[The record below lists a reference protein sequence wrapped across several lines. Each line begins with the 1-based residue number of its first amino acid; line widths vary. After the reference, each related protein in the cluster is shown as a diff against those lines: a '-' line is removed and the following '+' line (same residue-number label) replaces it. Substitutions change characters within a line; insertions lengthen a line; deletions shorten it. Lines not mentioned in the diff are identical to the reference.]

1 MILHDWK
8 QITEEQLNPLVSRQ
22 VFHTERMTVARIR
35 LKQGAVVPDHRHPQ
49 EQVTM
54 VVEGSLRFTMAG
66 ESRVLGP
73 GEMLQI
79 TPDVPHSVEALAD
92 SLAVD
97 LFSPAREDWIRGD
110 DAYLRA
116 AR

>member
-1 MILHDWK
+1 MILHDWS
-8 QITEEQLNPLVSRQ
+8 QIAEEPLNPLISRQ
-22 VFHTERMTVARIR
+22 AIHTERMTVARIR
-35 LKQGAVVPDHRHPQ
+35 LKQGAVVPEHHHMH

-54 VVEGSLRFTMAG
+54 VVEGRIRFTIAG

-73 GEMLQI
+73 GEVLQV
-79 TPDVPHSVEALAD
+79 TPGAPHSVEALAD

-97 LFSPAREDWIRGD
+97 LFSPVREDWIRGD

-116 AR
+116 SR

>member
-1 MILHDWK
+1 
-8 QITEEQLNPLVSRQ
+8 
-22 VFHTERMTVARIR
+22 
-35 LKQGAVVPDHRHPQ
+35 
-49 EQVTM
+49 
-54 VVEGSLRFTMAG
+54 
-66 ESRVLGP
+66 
-73 GEMLQI
+73 MLQI